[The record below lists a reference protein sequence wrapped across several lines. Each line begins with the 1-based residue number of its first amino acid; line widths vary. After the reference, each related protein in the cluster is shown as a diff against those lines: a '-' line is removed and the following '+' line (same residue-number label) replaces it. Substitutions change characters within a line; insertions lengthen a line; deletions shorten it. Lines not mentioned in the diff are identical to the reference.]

1 MCRSSETPFE
11 RIRSAL
17 RDAPSWLAT
26 LQADKLG
33 PALIEGRELI
43 NRIEA
48 VLAEP
53 TRRFEKARA
62 YEADGALGMVDW
74 MREHQK
80 LSGGQ
85 AAQRVEVARQ
95 LEQLPR
101 TEEALARGEIGY
113 EHAVAMAKT
122 ASNVGAAEVRKAEV
136 RLLKQAETMDPGQ
149 FVTVAKSFEH
159 QVDAE
164 AALSEANR
172 AHERRYFRIGGPSNG
187 LVRLEGQVTTEQG
200 AVTRS
205 AIEPF
210 MKPSKGDERTA
221 DQRGADSL
229 TEVCRR
235 VSGAAAGTG
244 AAPRVHLIVKASI
257 DTLTRTA
264 GAPAGELEWGG
275 TIPADSVRRL
285 ACDSA
290 ITRIKGLGELEHE
303 TTHAART
310 LPPATRR
317 AMVAR
322 DRHCVFPGCDRPPPW
337 CEGHH
342 LIFWAD
348 GGPTKL
354 ENLALVCGPHH
365 RKVHEEGWKLQ
376 RDKDGRWHA
385 TPPPLKIAPRARSA

>member
-17 RDAPSWLAT
+17 REASAWLAA
-26 LQADKLG
+26 LPAGELG

-43 NRIEA
+43 NRTEA
-48 VLAEP
+48 LLAEP

-95 LEQLPR
+95 LAELPR

-136 RLLKQAETMDPGQ
+136 RLLKQAESMDPGQ

-159 QVDAE
+159 QVDAA

-172 AHERRYFRIGGPSNG
+172 AHERRYFRIGAPSNG

-200 AVTRS
+200 AVIRS

-210 MKPSKGDERTA
+210 MKPSKGDERTP

-235 VSGAAAGTG
+235 VSGAAPGNG
-244 AAPRVHLIVKASI
+244 VAPRVQLIIKASI

-264 GAPAGELEWGG
+264 GASAGELEWGG

-285 ACDSA
+285 ACDAA
-290 ITRIKGLGELEHE
+290 ITRIKDLGELDWE

-310 LPPATRR
+310 IPPATRR
-317 AMVAR
+317 ALVAR

-337 CEGHH
+337 CDGHH
-342 LIFWAD
+342 LVFWAD

-354 ENLALVCGPHH
+354 ENLGLVCKPHH
-365 RKVHEEGWKLQ
+365 RKVHEEGWTL
-376 RDKDGRWHA
+376 RREGGRWRA